1 MGYTEQSQRLLY
13 NTVCFS
19 LQLFFVSESSMKYT
33 KRQIQM
39 FSIVWKIRGI
49 LVNIDSCICVFPIKI
64 ICFTSG
70 LGWNK
75 NIVSISSHYLLA
87 NIILWGNNNSGAN
100 VTDKRYPILVA
111 SSCKIVFVY
120 SFLSRKFTC
129 FADWKLPPS
138 RTSKVQHF
146 RIIFT

>member
-1 MGYTEQSQRLLY
+1 MFFFT
-13 NTVCFS
+13 TVFCFGKFNEIYKKKNS
-19 LQLFFVSESSMKYT
+19 NVFNCLKN
-33 KRQIQM
+33 KRD
-39 FSIVWKIRGI
+39 

-87 NIILWGNNNSGAN
+87 NITLWGNNNKGAN
-100 VTDKRYPILVA
+100 VTEKRYPILVA

-120 SFLSRKFTC
+120 SFLSRKLTC

-138 RTSKVQHF
+138 RSSRVQHF
-146 RIIFT
+146 HIIFT